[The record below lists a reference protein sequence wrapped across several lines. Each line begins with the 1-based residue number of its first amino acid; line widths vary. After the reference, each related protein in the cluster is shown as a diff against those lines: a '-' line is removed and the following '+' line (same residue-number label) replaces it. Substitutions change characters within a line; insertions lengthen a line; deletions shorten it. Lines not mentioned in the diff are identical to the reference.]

1 MAGITKGPA
10 TVGRSHVRKETS
22 KLPKDWEVGDPKHTH
37 VMAAR
42 RARALRECWQ
52 DSLRHMYKDPLSLCP
67 SALAK
72 VLSK

>member
-22 KLPKDWEVGDPKHTH
+22 KLPEDWEVGDPKHTH
-37 VMAAR
+37 VTAAR
-42 RARALRECWQ
+42 RALALRECWQ
-52 DSLRHMYKDPLSLCP
+52 DSLWRSYRDPLSLFP
-67 SALAK
+67 SALAR